1 MTQRLSV
8 TGPDRG
14 RRAYALSTSI
24 MTRQPEI
31 GQIPDAVKDAVQSL
45 DAEFQAADMEIS
57 KVVAR
62 LHEPLLKKRAE
73 IVDKIDGFWPQAL
86 TNCVSTNIYIDD
98 DDHPLL
104 DHLKR
109 IDVQRDVNDPR
120 ACKIAFH
127 FAPNDFIS
135 DEVLVK
141 SFELAQDARKATAFD
156 FAADLVP
163 VKTTISWKS
172 DDVNLAKN
180 KPTKG
185 DLNDDEDEEDD
196 FEPGSFFSSFFES
209 DSPQI
214 AGSIGR
220 AIVEDLYPNAIQHFE
235 MPALYQDEDEEDDYD
250 DEEEDEEDEDDADRE
265 IDLEEEEK
273 KRPSKKA
280 RAA

>member
-1 MTQRLSV
+1 
-8 TGPDRG
+8 
-14 RRAYALSTSI
+14 

-31 GQIPDAVKDAVQSL
+31 GQIPDAVKEAVQSL
-45 DAEFQAADMEIS
+45 DAEFQTADLEIS
-57 KVVAR
+57 KMVAR

-73 IVDKIDGFWPQAL
+73 IVEKIDGFWPQAL

-98 DDHPLL
+98 DDHALL

-109 IDVQRDVNDPR
+109 IDVQRDANDPR
-120 ACKIAFH
+120 ACNIVFH
-127 FAPNDFIS
+127 FAPNHFID
-135 DEVLVK
+135 DEVLLK
-141 SFELAQDARKATAFD
+141 SFELAPDAGEAATFD
-156 FAADLVP
+156 FTTDLVP
-163 VKTTISWKS
+163 VKTTIAWKS
-172 DDVNLAKN
+172 DDVNLAKK

-185 DLNDDEDEEDD
+185 DLNENEDEDDD

-209 DSPQI
+209 VSPQI

-235 MPALYQDEDEEDDYD
+235 APALYQDEDEEDDYD
-250 DEEEDEEDEDDADRE
+250 EDEEDEEDEDDADRE